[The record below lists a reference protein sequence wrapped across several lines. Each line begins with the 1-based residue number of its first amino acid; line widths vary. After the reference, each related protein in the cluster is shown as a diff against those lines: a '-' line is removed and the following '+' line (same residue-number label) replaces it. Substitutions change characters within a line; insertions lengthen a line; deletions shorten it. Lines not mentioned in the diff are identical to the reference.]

1 MAEQLSFD
9 LPAKVVL
16 GRSDFFV
23 APSNA
28 MAVAMIDASDN
39 WPTPCLVLTGPGGSG
54 KTHLTHVWAD
64 RNNAAIISAR
74 DLPAQDIPALA
85 NGPVAI
91 EDVPEIAA
99 NGVAL
104 EALFHLYNLS
114 MAQRSPLMLTG
125 RAAPK
130 HWGLALPDIQSRVQA
145 ACHVT
150 LEAPDDTLLAAVLAK
165 LFMDRQIMPKPDVI
179 PYLVRHMERSFQTA
193 SNIVARMD
201 KVSLSQRKTLSRALA
216 RQLLVDDG
224 EGE

>member
-28 MAVAMIDASDN
+28 MAVAMIDASDT

-64 RNNAAIISAR
+64 RTGAPILRAR
-74 DLPAQDIPALA
+74 DLPDQDIAALA
-85 NGPVAI
+85 AGPVSV
-91 EDVPEIAA
+91 EDVPDIATDA
-99 NGVAL
+99 AAL

-114 MAQRSPLMLTG
+114 LARRSPLLLTG
-125 RAAPK
+125 RAAPA
-130 HWGLALPDIQSRVQA
+130 HWNLALPDIQSRVQA
-145 ACHVT
+145 ACHVA

-165 LFMDRQIMPKPDVI
+165 LFADRQIMPKTDVI
-179 PYLVRHMERSFQTA
+179 PYLVRHMERSFQAA
-193 SNIVARMD
+193 SDIVARMD

-216 RQLLVDDG
+216 RHLLVDEETG
-224 EGE
+224 E